1 MVIGRL
7 RVSFGAPEI
16 GRTHRTTHETL
27 TKDLPVT
34 RAAAAAPAASDSDGE
49 RLRLRSRSCHASKAI
64 ASDARCT
71 IDASYDQQWRAM
83 SDQGFRV
90 QCCYPT
96 KGGRP
101 SIPYPVFPGG
111 AIIGCSAGFMN
122 VPKIKGTH
130 TAMKSGMLAAE
141 VTFGALHEG
150 VDMDRYWDALRNS
163 WIWEELHKSRNY
175 RPKIVTSLAL
185 SDSEN
190 ADVRLSGKIFC
201 MARIEELCAN
211 LGSLSCHDQIHNI
224 IVFVKQTEGLSKH
237 VDSFMQILSLVQF
250 KDTTPFVLTPLLPD
264 EMHEADFL
272 RW

>member
-1 MVIGRL
+1 MA
-7 RVSFGAPEI
+7 SDSDDD
-16 GRTHRTTHETL
+16 H
-27 TKDLPVT
+27 DPVT
-34 RAAAAAPAASDSDGE
+34 RARQSRATQATINNGEQCPIKGLGFSVVTPQKEEDPSLHDDWVSAVDGSS
-49 RLRLRSRSCHASKAI
+49 SRTLIKFHWTLQHQK
-64 ASDARCT
+64 
-71 IDASYDQQWRAM
+71 
-83 SDQGFRV
+83 V
-90 QCCYPT
+90 
-96 KGGRP
+96 

-224 IVFVKQTEGLSKH
+224 IVFLKQIEGLSKH

-250 KDTTPFVLTPLLPD
+250 KDTPPFVLTPLLPD